1 MAKLRHARYF
11 AAFCPF
17 SGNPV
22 LMALPLPLFLQI
34 RLRMTLLYFKNLTQ
48 QQKKT
53 TVLRHGTFLS
63 EKNYGLF
70 RTMLYQVDGF
80 YVEVYFTPFSRDA
93 AWYRSFDSTKS
104 LQPYL
109 QQIDISSLL
118 QDVSLSS

>member
-1 MAKLRHARYF
+1 MSSSGIAFARY
-11 AAFCPF
+11 A
-17 SGNPV
+17 SNSD
-22 LMALPLPLFLQI
+22 
-34 RLRMTLLYFKNLTQ
+34 RMTLLYFKNLTQ
-48 QQKKT
+48 KQKKT

-63 EKNYGLF
+63 EKNYGMF
-70 RTMLYQVDGF
+70 RTMLYGVDGF